1 MDCSGNFVPKEY
13 FNSSD
18 ILVNASRSML
28 WTWEGV
34 EFNEDSSILLIHCT
48 LEILGV
54 RSEAKCTWDLKYVS
68 VLYTPCYFLY
78 VTPVWLMSLLCYGCL
93 APSNA
98 SRVLGHD
105 ADTPNTQHSSTL
117 ISTHILNLQ
126 TCKQLTQA
134 ILLSKGFLD
143 TICTMPFLQQ
153 ECDGW

>member
-54 RSEAKCTWDLKYVS
+54 RSETKCTWDLKYVS
-68 VLYTPCYFLY
+68 VLYTPCYFFMWHQFGSWACFA
-78 VTPVWLMSLLCYGCL
+78 TDVWP
-93 APSNA
+93 PSNA

-105 ADTPNTQHSSTL
+105 ADTPNTQHPSTL